1 VKPTSTKASDL
12 AASRIWRVVS
22 YTYARA
28 EDAARMVRE
37 INRKWPDLHAEQF
50 SPDGSTATYYVA
62 LGGRMTR
69 SEALSLQQRAR
80 SSGLPPDTFVRNFK
94 K

>member
-1 VKPTSTKASDL
+1 M
-12 AASRIWRVVS
+12 S
-22 YTYARA
+22 YTYSKA
-28 EDAARMVRE
+28 EDAARMVAN
-37 INRKWPDLHAEQF
+37 INRKWPNLRAEEF
-50 SPDGSTATYYVA
+50 SPNGSGPPYYVA

-69 SEALSLQQRAR
+69 SEAQRLQQRAI